1 LVEPTGYLADIA
13 RTVVNLRLRLCHAS
27 LIGGDRT
34 QQPHQFG
41 EVHRYAPRI
50 VARQPIWS
58 PSEPVGRTLTPNAG
72 AQEPRMTSANQ
83 LPTRRLVTS
92 TEPGGIDKIAAAL
105 AIAEKL
111 AGTFSA
117 CHSLLFRNTFV
128 KFCVCQLSDTP
139 LYLC

>member
-1 LVEPTGYLADIA
+1 MRSFFRMLGFGRQLPPS
-13 RTVVNLRLRLCHAS
+13 TVNQKS
-27 LIGGDRT
+27 LT
-34 QQPHQFG
+34 QQLRQLG
-41 EVHRYAPRI
+41 EVHRHPPRL

-58 PSEPVGRTLTPNAG
+58 PSEPVGRTLTPNAD

-117 CHSLLFRNTFV
+117 CHSLLFTNTFV

>member
-1 LVEPTGYLADIA
+1 MLFLDSVTPSFARAVDTIELADSA
-13 RTVVNLRLRLCHAS
+13 TASALSAQQLRQL
-27 LIGGDRT
+27 
-34 QQPHQFG
+34 G
-41 EVHRYAPRI
+41 EVHRQPPRL

-58 PSEPVGRTLTPNAG
+58 PSEPVGRTLTPNAD

-117 CHSLLFRNTFV
+117 CHSLLFTNTFV